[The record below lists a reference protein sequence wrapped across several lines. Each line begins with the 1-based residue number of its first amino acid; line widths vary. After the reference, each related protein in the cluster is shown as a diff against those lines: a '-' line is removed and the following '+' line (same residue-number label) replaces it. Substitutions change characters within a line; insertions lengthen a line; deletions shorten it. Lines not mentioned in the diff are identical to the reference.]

1 MYSNSLLVKFDK
13 QLIYGHD
20 VVSKTNFGPVCGSY
34 TLETEISIWPVYA
47 WNYVKFL
54 PSWYWHKAD
63 MASQGHISLVG
74 SSVVRVNGLGLTLHV
89 SVSEKSCKFIF
100 CFVKQC
106 KCKNKIFI

>member
-47 WNYVKFL
+47 
-54 PSWYWHKAD
+54 
-63 MASQGHISLVG
+63 
-74 SSVVRVNGLGLTLHV
+74 
-89 SVSEKSCKFIF
+89 
-100 CFVKQC
+100 
-106 KCKNKIFI
+106 